1 MFLYVFYKGLQ
12 INKNI
17 TYFPLFIIIR
27 RCIND
32 ETANKVITH
41 TYNKKEY
48 EKNVEL
54 SKKCKNYIDFKNK
67 IFYEFLPNKNRSVF
81 QKGNKVTKVS
91 PSQENKK
98 KNEKEN
104 EIKNEKKN
112 EIENEKEGERKS
124 ENSQKEN
131 GQEKR
136 QNNLTKQEKHKRYQV
151 VNEQEVPL
159 SVSYESEYKKLE
171 KVVNKQERVN
181 HTNLYVKNTTTYIT
195 EDIVQGYDELR
206 TNMDIERNYFTDN
219 SSTKNRDMV
228 YHDISNDLKNI
239 CIDNTKHFSNAIT
252 EKNEKEIKLKL
263 NQSCAQLGFCSSRF
277 ALENIKNGIVNVNGE
292 TIYKNI
298 DVDLEKDKIELTKRG
313 KELLQNKITILLNKP
328 PHYLSISA
336 DNKAH
341 KKLLVR
347 NLIKNENKYIEEE
360 HKCMSYF
367 IYKKVN
373 IEKVN
378 NLYVCGRLDRSS
390 SGLLIFSQNTLT
402 NHYLLNKYKY
412 QIEKEYIINTYHPIT
427 EINLQMLK
435 QNLCVNGKYI
445 YKCNINYI
453 DPYTLQFILYQ
464 GFHKII
470 RKIALASNIKIKS
483 LHRVR
488 IGNVHLKNLPM
499 GKWRF
504 LMPNESFI

>member
-1 MFLYVFYKGLQ
+1 MFLFVFYKGLQ
-12 INKNI
+12 IIKNVNHS
-17 TYFPLFIIIR
+17 TLFIIIR

-32 ETANKVITH
+32 ETTKKVITH

-67 IFYEFLPNKNRSVF
+67 IFYEFLPNKTSCVF
-81 QKGNKVTKVS
+81 HESNKVAKVW
-91 PSQENKK
+91 PSQQS
-98 KNEKEN
+98 EKEN
-104 EIKNEKKN
+104 E
-112 EIENEKEGERKS
+112 KEAERGL
-124 ENSQKEN
+124 ENSQEQS
-131 GQEKR
+131 GQKKR
-136 QNNLTKQEKHKRYQV
+136 EDNLKKQMKHKRCHV

-159 SVSYESEYKKLE
+159 SVSYLSEYRKLE
-171 KVVNKQERVN
+171 KAVNRLEPAN
-181 HTNLYVKNTTTYIT
+181 HSTVGVKNIT
-195 EDIVQGYDELR
+195 ESITEKNVQRHDELG
-206 TNMDIERNYFTDN
+206 TDMDIKTNCFTD
-219 SSTKNRDMV
+219 KNYNKHRDMV
-228 YHDISNDLKNI
+228 CDDISNDLKNI
-239 CIDNTKHFSNAIT
+239 CIDNSKQFYNAIA
-252 EKNEKEIKLKL
+252 EKNEKEINKKKEIKLKLKL
-263 NQSCAQLGFCSSRF
+263 NQGCSQLGFCSSRF
-277 ALENIKNGIVNVNGE
+277 ALENLKNGIVNVNGE

-298 DVDLEKDKIELTKRG
+298 DVDLERDTIELTKRG

-341 KKLLVR
+341 KKLLAR

-378 NLYVCGRLDRSS
+378 NLYVCGRLDRNS

-412 QIEKEYIINTYHPIT
+412 QIEKEYIITTYHPIT
-427 EINLQMLK
+427 EIHLQMLK

-470 RKIALASNIKIKS
+470 RKMALTSNIKIKS